1 MNSGSVWNLA
11 NIWEVVADTI
21 PTEPAIIS
29 DTLNLSWQ
37 AYDQAAAR
45 MAQTFVDAGLQPGSK
60 VAIYSYNRAEYLIAQ
75 FGALKARLCP
85 VNVNYRYLETELA
98 YIIDNSDAEAV
109 VYESAFA
116 ARLEAILNDIPAV
129 KVFVEIDP
137 PGTPVLPSAISFEQA
152 TSGSVMPRIARDA
165 SDIYMLYTGGTTGN
179 PKGVMYEQG
188 GFAKVLATMA
198 CAFRALPPP
207 ETPADLAVSIKAFAE
222 QGALSRSLPACPLMH
237 GTGMWIGVFIPHSL
251 GAAAVLYYNQTFD
264 ATDLMR
270 LVERERVQEL
280 VIVGD
285 AFAKPIVDALDKA
298 DAEGSPMELSSVRL
312 IGSSGVMFSAAV
324 KQGLLRHMD
333 ANIVDSMGAS
343 EGSFATSITNRENVN
358 DYKTAKF
365 ELSPFAKVIKE
376 DGTPVTPGSGEMGLV
391 CSAALVPVGY
401 YKDPVK
407 SAATFKEFDGVRYSV
422 PGDYATVEADGTITL
437 IGRGSICIN
446 SGGEKI
452 YPEEVEEAMKAHAA
466 IYDCLVVGV
475 PDDKFGQAVTAVYSA
490 PAGAQ
495 DAADLKAHVRGLI
508 ADYKAPRHY
517 VWVETVPRAVN
528 GKADYKTAKK
538 FALQAL
544 RMEEATA

>member
-1 MNSGSVWNLA
+1 
-11 NIWEVVADTI
+11 
-21 PTEPAIIS
+21 
-29 DTLNLSWQ
+29 
-37 AYDQAAAR
+37 
-45 MAQTFVDAGLQPGSK
+45 
-60 VAIYSYNRAEYLIAQ
+60 
-75 FGALKARLCP
+75 
-85 VNVNYRYLETELA
+85 
-98 YIIDNSDAEAV
+98 
-109 VYESAFA
+109 
-116 ARLEAILNDIPAV
+116 
-129 KVFVEIDP
+129 
-137 PGTPVLPSAISFEQA
+137 
-152 TSGSVMPRIARDA
+152 
-165 SDIYMLYTGGTTGN
+165 
-179 PKGVMYEQG
+179 
-188 GFAKVLATMA
+188 
-198 CAFRALPPP
+198 
-207 ETPADLAVSIKAFAE
+207 
-222 QGALSRSLPACPLMH
+222 
-237 GTGMWIGVFIPHSL
+237 
-251 GAAAVLYYNQTFD
+251 
-264 ATDLMR
+264 MR

-285 AFAKPIVDALDKA
+285 AFAKPIVDALDQA
-298 DAEGSPMELSSVRL
+298 ATDGAPMDLNSVRL

-343 EGSFATSITNRENVN
+343 EGSFASSVTNRENVN
-358 DYKTAKF
+358 SYKTAKF

-376 DGTPVTPGSGEMGLV
+376 DGTPVTPGSGEMGLI

-452 YPEEVEEAMKAHAA
+452 YPEEVEEAMKAHAEV
-466 IYDCLVVGV
+466 YDCLVVGV

-495 DAADLKAHVRGLI
+495 DAAELKGHVRSLI

-517 VWVETVPRAVN
+517 VLVDTVPRAVN

-538 FALQAL
+538 QALQAL
-544 RMEEATA
+544 GIEETAA

>member
-11 NIWEVVADTI
+11 NVWEVVTDTI
-21 PTEPAIIS
+21 PLEPAIIS

-37 AYDQAAAR
+37 EYELAAAC
-45 MAQTFVDAGLQPGSK
+45 MAQTLVDAGLEPGSK

-85 VNVNYRYLETELA
+85 VNVNYRYLEAELA

-116 ARLEAILNDIPAV
+116 SRLEAILSDIPAV

-137 PGTPVLPSAISFEQA
+137 PGASALPNAISFEHA
-152 TSGSVMPRIARDA
+152 ISGSAMPRIEREA
-165 SDIYMLYTGGTTGN
+165 SDVYMLYTGGTTGN

-198 CAFRALPPP
+198 SAFRGLPPP
-207 ETPADLAVSIKAFAE
+207 ETPADLVPSVKEFAE
-222 QGALSRSLPACPLMH
+222 QGTLSRSLPACPLMH
-237 GTGMWIGVFIPHSL
+237 GTGMWIGVFIPQSL
-251 GAAAVLYYNQTFD
+251 GAAAVIYYNQTFD
-264 ATDLMR
+264 PNELMR

-298 DAEGSPMELSSVRL
+298 VEAGTPMDLSPVRL
-312 IGSSGVMFSAAV
+312 VGSSGVMFSASV

-358 DYKTAKF
+358 EYKTARF
-365 ELSPFAKVIKE
+365 ELSPFAKVLKE
-376 DGTPVTPGSGEMGLV
+376 DGTPVTPGSGEMGLI

-407 SAATFKEFDGVRYSV
+407 SASTFKEFDGVRYSV

-452 YPEEVEEAMKAHAA
+452 YPEEVEEAMKAHTDV
-466 IYDCLVVGV
+466 YDCLVVGV
-475 PDDKFGQAVTAVYSA
+475 ADDKFGQAVTAVYSA

-495 DAADLKAHVRGLI
+495 SSAELKAHVRGLI

-517 VWVETVPRAVN
+517 VWVDAVPRAVN

-538 FALQAL
+538 LALQAL
-544 RMEEATA
+544 GIEEAAA